1 MSRFSKI
8 FAAFAV
14 VAAAVSCGRTAT
26 IDAVVAD
33 APSSDVI
40 VKLLNINTFETLDT
54 VALDAAGKF
63 SYKVEIQED
72 QIEFVYLYK
81 GSKKIASLLLKA
93 GDKVTVNADTLG
105 NYTVAGSEE
114 SEKLALVEKEYAE
127 ALSKMNA
134 LSAELE
140 TIEDV
145 NEAVEVRQKMAEIYL
160 SYYRGRVK
168 YILENSHSMTVVPV
182 LYQTFGSSL
191 PVFAQSTDA
200 IHFRNLADSLQVSYP
215 QSRYVKALRN
225 EAERR
230 MGRLEMESLISS
242 ATPVAYPE
250 IELPDINGV
259 KRKLSDVDAKV
270 ILIQFW
276 TASDLQ
282 QKMFNMDILKPLYND
297 FHSKGLEIYQVALDA
312 DKVLWSQVVK
322 QQDHPWISVCDS
334 RGTASIYALSY
345 NLQLLPAMFI
355 VADGELV
362 DGEIVDEAS
371 LRKLIRKH
379 LN

>member
-1 MSRFSKI
+1 MSRFSKV

-14 VAAAVSCGRTAT
+14 VAAAASCGRTAR
-26 IDAVVAD
+26 IDAVVTD
-33 APSSDVI
+33 APSSDII
-40 VKLLNINTFETLDT
+40 VKQLNVNTFETLDT

-63 SYKVEIQED
+63 SYKVEIQEG

-81 GSKKIASLLLKA
+81 GSKRIASLLLEE

-105 NYTVAGSEE
+105 NYTVEGSEE

-127 ALSKMNA
+127 ALAKMNA

-140 TIEDV
+140 SVEDV
-145 NEAVEVRQKMAEIYL
+145 NDAVKVRQEMADIYL
-160 SYYRGRVK
+160 SYYRSRVK
-168 YILENSHSMTVVPV
+168 YILENPYSMTVVPV

-200 IHFRNLADSLQVSYP
+200 IHFRNLADSLEVAYP
-215 QSRYVKALRN
+215 QSRYVKALRK
-225 EAERR
+225 EADRR
-230 MGRLEMESLISS
+230 MGRLEMESLINS
-242 ATPVAYPE
+242 ATPIAYPE
-250 IELPDINGV
+250 IELPDINGQ
-259 KRKLSDVDAKV
+259 KRKLSEVDAKV

-276 TASDLQ
+276 TATDLQ
-282 QKMFNMDILKPLYND
+282 QKMFNVDILKPLYND
-297 FHSKGLEIYQVALDA
+297 FHSKGFEIYQVALDV

-334 RGTASIYALSY
+334 RGTSSIYAASY
-345 NLQLLPAMFI
+345 NLQALPSIFI
-355 VADGELV
+355 IADGELV